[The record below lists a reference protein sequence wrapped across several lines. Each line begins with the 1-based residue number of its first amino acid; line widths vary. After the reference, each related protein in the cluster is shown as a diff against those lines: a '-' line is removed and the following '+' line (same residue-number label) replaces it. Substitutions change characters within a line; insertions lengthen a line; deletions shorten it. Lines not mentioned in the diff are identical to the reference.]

1 MEIKHQIDKILS
13 QRKKRAAELT
23 KKREDVK
30 ALNDAL
36 KKVRV
41 LGSGMNRI
49 KDSAIR
55 KEFYQ
60 TYKGLGIE
68 ALMANVDD
76 VMKTYDNV
84 IKRFSKDY
92 LSIATIGKERQ
103 GKSRFLQSVSG
114 LPNEVIPAYDG
125 PSCTGA
131 TSIIRN
137 MPELKLGELRAV
149 ISYRKSQEMVDLVR
163 EYVRTIDPS
172 YPYNEIEFDDIEYLS
187 LSDLNEKVEGDADK
201 STAYNHLSNIVN
213 HFFEFRDYFD
223 REPETLTDPK
233 AIQKIVAQ
241 NNGLSFD
248 NPNSEQYFVFHAVAK
263 VEIQC
268 GFYLDAGRI
277 RIIDTIGI
285 GATSF
290 GVEQAMLD
298 TVKDESD
305 AAIVV
310 TRPISAPQNID
321 KTLFKCIH
329 DAFADKAPE
338 KWLFYLVNNRVGEND
353 NTVVAFDNGIS
364 DWAIADHKII
374 DCSDK
379 NAVNDVFMKS
389 LLEKLLANLG
399 DIDAL
404 YEKELVE
411 KITALNAL
419 LQQTKANIDG
429 LSETTGVSGRNALEK
444 GKECFNAMGAQL
456 RTIVNHY
463 YHEVNE
469 PNHILWNET
478 QKILNNLDVDIN
490 PGAEVIQNVAD
501 NNNVV
506 GDDVWNVALHY
517 VRNEITRRFSL
528 IDDKLEKENIRFKNS
543 LVQVLYDNLSEL
555 FADDNTSSDIKKDEE
570 DKTAKLRTMFE
581 RILGNNGKYV
591 QIYEA
596 ILFLDN
602 FQFNTRATII
612 QTVRSQLGIINPLCR
627 DYAKPE
633 INFYAGECG
642 REIDYCLTSRLSLI
656 EENLRHELMGLYNTP
671 NKAFYAVAEE
681 FYDRLT
687 FAATDLS
694 SGKITNMSDVWGY
707 FFQDF
712 SSVIWK
718 EQAQDVKLLN
728 DLIHELKAL
737 EPLLQS
743 CGV

>member
-13 QRKKRAAELT
+13 QRKKRAAELA

-49 KDSAIR
+49 KDSSIR

-60 TYKGLGIE
+60 TFKGLGIE
-68 ALMANVDD
+68 ALMANADD
-76 VMKTYDNV
+76 VLKAYDNV
-84 IKRFSKDY
+84 ITRFSKDY

-137 MPELKLGELRAV
+137 TTELRSGELRAT
-149 ISYRKSQEMVDLVR
+149 ITYRKREDIVALVR
-163 EYVRTIDPS
+163 EYVKTIDKD
-172 YPYNEIEFDDIEYLS
+172 YPCDEIGFDDIEYLPIA
-187 LSDLNEKVEGDADK
+187 DLNEKVQGDADK
-201 STAYNHLSNIVN
+201 STAYTHLSNIVE

-223 REPETLTDPK
+223 KEPETLTDIR
-233 AIQKIVAQ
+233 AIQKVVAQ
-241 NNGLSFD
+241 NNGRSFD
-248 NPNSEQYFVFHAVAK
+248 DPKSEQYFVFHAVAK

-268 GFYLDAGRI
+268 GFYLDAGKI

-285 GATSF
+285 GTTSF

-298 TVKDESD
+298 TVKNESD

-310 TRPISAPQNID
+310 TRPISSPQNID
-321 KTLFKCIH
+321 KALFKCIH

-364 DWAIADHKII
+364 DWAIADHKIV

-379 NAVNDVFMKS
+379 TAVNDVFMKT

-411 KITALNAL
+411 KIEALNQH
-419 LQQTKANIDG
+419 LQEIKTNIDS

-444 GKECFNAMGAQL
+444 GKECFNAMGAQM

-490 PGAEVIQNVAD
+490 PGAQVIQNVAD
-501 NNNVV
+501 NNNVI

-517 VRNEITRRFSL
+517 VRNEITRRFSQ

-543 LVQVLYDNLSEL
+543 LVQVLYDNLAEL
-555 FADDNTSSDIKKDEE
+555 LADDTAGATETDDEE
-570 DKTAKLRTMFE
+570 DKTSKLRVMLE
-581 RILGNNGKYV
+581 KILGGNEKYA

-596 ILFLDN
+596 IVFLDN

-633 INFYAGECG
+633 INFYAGDCG
-642 REIDYCLTSRLSLI
+642 KEIDYCLTSRLSLI

-687 FAATDLS
+687 FAASDLS
-694 SGKITNMSDVWGY
+694 SGKITDMSDVWGY

-712 SSVIWK
+712 SSIIWK
-718 EQAQDVKLLN
+718 EQAQDIKLLN
-728 DLIHELKAL
+728 DLIRELKAL
-737 EPLLQS
+737 EPFLQS